1 MWLDG
6 IYMGATFYAEYAYR
20 NDRVQDYQDIV
31 NQFITVARHTYDPK
45 MAFTVM
51 PVTSVVRNVGQIL
64 LPDSLN
70 IAGDVLW
77 AGMQWHL

>member
-1 MWLDG
+1 MAFIW
-6 IYMGATFYAEYAYR
+6 GAPFYAEYAFR
-20 NDRVQDYQDIV
+20 NNRVQDYQDIV

-45 MAFTVM
+45 NGLYRHACDVSRKERWAD
-51 PVTSVVRNVGQIL
+51 PVTGH
-64 LPDSLN
+64 SLN